1 MEKYKVY
8 AEDMGGKRRYL
19 DTAEADNGGNG
30 LFGLYADECGDEEQ
44 IVIVPVEL
52 SDFAS
57 ALSKSK
63 AGKPKAAQASRENAK
78 KGGRPCSHANAD
90 GSARPWELRRFKAG
104 HACHSCGRTLGTD
117 GYWYIDADQAPGY
130 PFDKTA
136 RKG

>member
-1 MEKYKVY
+1 MTNIDYDQVDQVRLHLAAAVLGRK
-8 AEDMGGKRRYL
+8 GG
-19 DTAEADNGGNG
+19 A
-30 LFGLYADECGDEEQ
+30 
-44 IVIVPVEL
+44 
-52 SDFAS
+52 
-57 ALSKSK
+57 SKSAAK
-63 AGKPKAAQASRENAK
+63 GKAARENGK
-78 KGGRPCSHANAD
+78 KGGRLCSHANAD